1 MKHNTLSGWMGLL
14 AGLSLSVQ
22 VFATDY
28 FVEKGGNDDNPGT
41 RMQPFRTIQKAAGL
55 MLPGDVCT
63 ISRGV
68 YRETVRPAVSGKP
81 DKWIR
86 FQAAQGETVT
96 IGGADEG
103 FSWSQVTGAIY
114 RASVTNVV
122 QVLVDDVLATDTLD
136 INDLNP
142 ALTLRATYWFDAL
155 NKVIY
160 LRLPHNDAPEGHH
173 IELQTRVWGM
183 DLHKLSYVEMAG
195 LNLNACGINL
205 TSARYCRMDD
215 GHIWWGGGQFGIT
228 NIMAGVTNTTFVHA
242 AIVMGGRENEIANS
256 SVIGSDG
263 FGMVLLPDGVNN
275 RLINS
280 LVRGR
285 DFPSD
290 VSVGILAQGTAPI
303 IRNVSVV
310 NFSGS
315 ALICSNVF
323 NARIENNDFY
333 RCGSGQTNVSL
344 VHLTGDGKGT
354 VLSYNWMH
362 DNLSAGGDGVRF
374 SGPVENYVFRQN
386 VIWGHAGVALRLA
399 GRVRYNYLLNNTCAL
414 NGGGIDIDTQGPAGD
429 FSETRVMNN
438 IMTGPAWRGSAG
450 QPPAKLFW
458 KKNYTGTAPGFVDE
472 TNRNFE
478 LAKGS
483 PCIDAGQ
490 EEPEFTDEYS
500 GSLPDMGA
508 YELGK
513 PFPVPGCHVNDN
525 ANKVIAPVI
534 KVVIDSE
541 TQGAE
546 VRYTLDGRV
555 PDQSSEL
562 YTGAVSVVY
571 GAMVKARAFRAGME
585 ESAITKVQMRRVE

>member
-1 MKHNTLSGWMGLL
+1 MKHNLLTGLMGILLGGSLLSQ
-14 AGLSLSVQ
+14 AR
-22 VFATDY
+22 ATDY

-41 RMQPFRTIQKAAGL
+41 RMQPFRTVQKAAGL

-81 DKWIR
+81 DKWIY
-86 FQAAQGETVT
+86 FQAAPGETVT

-122 QVLVDDVLATDTLD
+122 QVLVDEVLATDNLD
-136 INDLNP
+136 INDLTP
-142 ALTLRATYWFDAL
+142 ALTLRATYWYDPL

-183 DLHKLSYVEMAG
+183 DLHKLSYIEVKG
-195 LNLNACGINL
+195 LNLTACGINL
-205 TSARYCRMDD
+205 MSARFCRMDD
-215 GHIWWGGGQFGIT
+215 GHIWWGGGQL
-228 NIMAGVTNTTFVHA
+228 GVTNILEGVTNAVSVRA

-263 FGMVLLPDGVNN
+263 YGIVLLPDGVNN
-275 RLINS
+275 RLLNS

-285 DFPSD
+285 DFPSES
-290 VSVGILAQGTAPI
+290 SVGILAQGTAPV

-310 NFSGS
+310 NFSGG
-315 ALICSNVF
+315 ALLCNNVF
-323 NARIENNDFY
+323 NARIENNDFC
-333 RCGSGQTNVSL
+333 RCGTGQTNMSL
-344 VHLTGDGKGT
+344 VQVTGDGKGT

-362 DNLSAGGDGVRF
+362 DNLSVGGDGVRF

-386 VIWGHAGVALRLA
+386 VVWGHSGVALRLA
-399 GRVRYNYLLNNTCAL
+399 GRVRYNYLLNNTCAV
-414 NGGGIDIDTQGPAGD
+414 NGGGIDIEKQGQAGD

-438 IMTGPAWRGSAG
+438 IITGSSWGGLGG
-450 QPPAKLFW
+450 QPPSKLVW
-458 KKNYTGTAPGFVDE
+458 KKNYIGAAPGFVDE
-472 TNRNFE
+472 TNRNFQ
-478 LAKGS
+478 LAVGS
-483 PCIDAGQ
+483 PCVDAGQ

-500 GSLPDMGA
+500 GKLPDMGA
-508 YELGK
+508 YEQGK
-513 PFPVPGCHVNDN
+513 PYPVPGCHVTEN
-525 ANKVIAPVI
+525 ANKVVAPMV

-541 TQGAE
+541 TEGAE

-555 PDQSSEL
+555 PDLTSER

-571 GAMVKARAFRAGME
+571 GAMVKARAFRQGME
-585 ESAITKVQMRRVE
+585 ESATTTVQLRREE